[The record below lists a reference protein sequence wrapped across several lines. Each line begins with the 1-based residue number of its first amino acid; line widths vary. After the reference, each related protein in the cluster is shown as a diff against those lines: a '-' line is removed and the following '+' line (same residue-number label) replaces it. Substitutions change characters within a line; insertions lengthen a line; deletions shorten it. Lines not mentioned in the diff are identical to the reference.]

1 MLLKKVSLENFIS
14 HTNSTVE
21 FDYGINVI
29 VGPNGAGKTSIL
41 DAVSF
46 GLFNVH
52 SRGKNENL
60 VRRGAERAKIV
71 VEFSEGGID
80 YAVEWNI
87 DQKKKQVQA
96 KGALFRIQDGERSII
111 ARGGSRVIKSEVEK
125 ILGLDELLFQQS
137 VYVQQ
142 GEIEKLV
149 TTTPAERKQIISK
162 LLGIDDLE
170 KAYVYMRDIIGE
182 YQNIASKLSGEL
194 KRKPDVEKQIQ
205 RLISEIKTLKTSLE
219 SENTKLMELEDELKI
234 LDTKLKELDQKKENF
249 NRLNSQKAVL
259 ETKVANLNENL
270 KRKEAELKEAE
281 NAYSKLELLREA
293 VAKLPLMESY
303 LKLHQKLKEKEKEKN
318 QEQQRFEYVKNLEET
333 LEQNKNAYEAY
344 LEKVQVLKVKRE
356 ERKNYEGAN
365 EEFARVERQLQKDE
379 KRRYKKLQDLSQ
391 KLGEYS
397 KILEEEVTPE
407 NIESVLATKKSG
419 IDQLKS
425 MLEERADSLKRE
437 IGAIKTQIDDIK
449 FKLSKISEA
458 ETCPICG
465 RELTHEHKEKLQKD
479 FEEALQ
485 RSTEKMRESENELKK
500 VDAERKKCEKSLES
514 LASIDPEKIKEI
526 VSEIDDLNSAIDQ
539 GQREIEKLKQKVEA
553 LRKIDNEILTLEN
566 EIKELENAYQNYEV
580 AKRELAKWPSI
591 DEIETNINRINK
603 EIDAISQKMEDLIT
617 TLGYKP
623 DDPEQ
628 ELMNL
633 RLKKEEFDRCEPI
646 AKRRDDLFRDVQS
659 LREKLDATNKEL
671 TKVLIEINE
680 LGYDESVHQKTR
692 KDFEDKKQEKNKVE
706 KDIVKLQTEINNRE
720 AEKTQCENELT
731 QLMEKEK
738 EMKTI
743 EEFIRILEK
752 IRGAFHKD
760 GLQRLI
766 RARSRPLLEKY
777 TREFFERFN
786 LEFSDVQIDDDYN
799 ISVVGPLGVQT
810 IDQISGGERVALAI
824 ALRLAIARVLSE
836 RVETIIM
843 DEPTTYL
850 DEERRKELVNIL
862 NSFFR
867 EGGRIIPQM
876 IVITHHHEMEDVA
889 DALYNVTKKEGVSIV
904 ELST

>member
-219 SENTKLMELEDELKI
+219 SENTKLIELEDELKI
-234 LDTKLKELDQKKENF
+234 LDTELKELDQKKESF
-249 NRLNSQKAVL
+249 NKLNSQKAVL

-270 KRKEAELKEAE
+270 KRKEAELKEAD

-333 LEQNKNAYEAY
+333 LKQNENAYEAY
-344 LEKVQVLKVKRE
+344 LKKNELLKQKRE
-356 ERKNYEGAN
+356 ERKNCEGAN
-365 EEFARVERQLQKDE
+365 EELARVEKQLQKDE

-391 KLGEYS
+391 KLDEYS

-419 IDQLKS
+419 IDKLKS
-425 MLEERADSLKRE
+425 MLEERADWLKQE
-437 IGAIKTQIDDIK
+437 IGTIKAQIDDIK
-449 FKLSKISEA
+449 FKLSKLSEA

-465 RELTHEHKEKLQKD
+465 RELTPDHKEKLQKE

-485 RSTEKMRESENELKK
+485 GNNEKMLEFENELKK
-500 VDAERKKCEKSLES
+500 ISAERKKCEKSLEK

-526 VSEIDDLNSAIDQ
+526 VSEIDDLNGAIDQ
-539 GQREIEKLKQKVEA
+539 GQKEIEKLKQKVEA
-553 LRKIDNEILTLEN
+553 LHKIDNEISTLEN
-566 EIKELENAYQNYEV
+566 ETRELENAYQNYV
-580 AKRELAKWPSI
+580 AAKRELTKWPSR
-591 DEIETNINRINK
+591 DEVETNINRINK
-603 EIDAISQKMEDLIT
+603 EIDAFSQKMEDLIA

-623 DDPEQ
+623 EDPEE
-628 ELMNL
+628 ELTNL
-633 RLKKEEFDRCEPI
+633 RLKKEEFDKCEPI
-646 AKRRDDLFRDVQS
+646 AKKRDYLLSEVQS
-659 LREKLDATNKEL
+659 LREELYATNEELKKVLVEIKEL
-671 TKVLIEINE
+671 S
-680 LGYDESVHQKTR
+680 YDESVHQKIR
-692 KDFEDKKQEKNKVE
+692 KDFEDKKQEKVKIE
-706 KDIVKLQTEINNRE
+706 KDIVRLQTEINNRE
-720 AEKTQCENELT
+720 TEKTRCENELI

-738 EMKTI
+738 EMKKI

-799 ISVVGPLGVQT
+799 ISVIGPLGTQT

-843 DEPTTYL
+843 DEPTTHL

-876 IVITHHHEMEDVA
+876 IVITHHHEIEDVA
-889 DALYNVTKKEGVSIV
+889 DVIYNVSKKEGCSVV
-904 ELST
+904 EAEG